1 MVVTGA
7 VTVSCPKI
15 NQTARNRLICFDC
28 IFHEVSTALRLNIDN
43 CGMTKRQFIDMARLR
58 IEN

>member
-1 MVVTGA
+1 MVVTRA
-7 VTVSCPKI
+7 ATVSCPKI
-15 NQTARNRLICFDC
+15 NHTARNRLICFDC
-28 IFHEVSTALRLNIDN
+28 TSHAVNTALRLNIDN